1 MSVTLGLIIT
11 NNFNYEVIPF
21 HKCSILE
28 ITVIGIIDLGGV
40 TSAFGCYLYSTMKV
54 DNIG

>member
-11 NNFNYEVIPF
+11 NHFNYEVIPF
-21 HKCSILE
+21 HKCFILE

-40 TSAFGCYLYSTMKV
+40 TSAFGCYLYSTRKV
-54 DNIG
+54 DSTG